1 LGNLCDCFIFGMP
14 SFLIHSA
21 IINSAGGYGQNGSLN
36 VIPAHPPCSAGVL
49 LIPGCVS
56 QSNSVYL
63 TVLALLLLTM
73 LLTLLLLTLLLTVLL
88 TMLLTM
94 LTLLLTVLL
103 TVLTMLLTVLLT
115 VLTMLLTVL
124 TLLLTVLTLLLLTM
138 LLTVLLTMLLTML
151 TMLLTVLLTLL
162 TMLLTP
168 FPNMSSPTMP
178 SRTQLLLVVGC
189 YSGKISQN
197 FQYITRMNIPPT
209 RQNPF
214 SPISTL

>member
-1 LGNLCDCFIFGMP
+1 MVHLP
-14 SFLIHSA
+14 
-21 IINSAGGYGQNGSLN
+21 
-36 VIPAHPPCSAGVL
+36 AGVL

-63 TVLALLLLTM
+63 TVL
-73 LLTLLLLTLLLTVLL
+73 LTLMTVLLTVLL
-88 TMLLTM
+88 TLM
-94 LTLLLTVLL
+94 
-103 TVLTMLLTVLLT
+103 
-115 VLTMLLTVL
+115 
-124 TLLLTVLTLLLLTM
+124 TLLLTVLTLLTLLLTLLLTM
-138 LLTVLLTMLLTML
+138 LLTLMTLLLTLLTLLTLMTML
-151 TMLLTVLLTLL
+151 TMLLTV
-162 TMLLTP
+162 LLTP